1 MITEDFPVN
10 SKPITLALNIP
21 TYINLYGY
29 GYRNIYELSELIN
42 TNSQKLEFEGTAI
55 TNAIRIIKN

>member
-1 MITEDFPVN
+1 MITEDFSDN

-29 GYRNIYELSELIN
+29 GYRNIYELSELVN
-42 TNSQKLEFEGTAI
+42 NNSQKLEFEGTAI
-55 TNAIRIIKN
+55 RIIKN